1 MLKQNKQTNNKT
13 KQIQQHDWQPN
24 QGPASTECGDDPV
37 SRETLSVLGRW
48 LMKHAS
54 RNLQALLVTHSSS
67 FSSEGWNYRIDQ
79 SLGRKWERKG
89 PVGKR
94 LFDSEILWRKFLV
107 QIFYKGYSRRVT
119 QKQEKHAN
127 TRWALFGDAHGGAPI
142 IGDAIFSPYL
152 LPWYNKID

>member
-13 KQIQQHDWQPN
+13 KQIQQHDPQPS

-37 SRETLSVLGRW
+37 SRETLGVLGRW

-54 RNLQALLVTHSSS
+54 RNRQALLVTHSSS
-67 FSSEGWNYRIDQ
+67 FQPRAGIDQ
-79 SLGRKWERKG
+79 SLGREWERKG
-89 PVGKR
+89 PRGKR
-94 LFDSEILWRKFLV
+94 LFDSEILWGKFLV
-107 QIFYKGYSRRVT
+107 QMFYKGYSRRVT

-142 IGDAIFSPYL
+142 CLIIDDAVFSPYH
-152 LPWYNKID
+152 LPWYNKLD